1 MASMVAA
8 LGTSGSN
15 GRAFSRAMRTNRRR
29 KASDTVKPMAARTV
43 AASSLIASSIR
54 ARTTVFAIR
63 SLLTSPEILSYI
75 VAQLISLSSM
85 HGVLCHQWWFLTR
98 AVRGQRVSLFTSDA
112 VGNEPWRCE
121 QALSGRWPS
130 LHKHHRLRW
139 RCAPAGTAPQG
150 CGIRSTP
157 SHTPLIAENN
167 NQGMLASRLVLPPIR
182 LGPLP
187 RTPASGGKHGCASLP
202 LPGSG
207 SPRRPGLPP
216 RQASARSQARGGSTC
231 SSPSACCASSLQ
243 GIARDGWGALW
254 RQGQCPPLRCG
265 WRRLGTSRGVTPAL
279 DAPTQGLASVLV
291 DRCSAPAPPWGCAVL
306 PVCGHLQQAL
316 RVQAGHARAWWSWRG
331 LAHTL
336 GVRHLQ

>member
-1 MASMVAA
+1 
-8 LGTSGSN
+8 
-15 GRAFSRAMRTNRRR
+15 
-29 KASDTVKPMAARTV
+29 
-43 AASSLIASSIR
+43 
-54 ARTTVFAIR
+54 
-63 SLLTSPEILSYI
+63 
-75 VAQLISLSSM
+75 M
-85 HGVLCHQWWFLTR
+85 HGILCHQWWFLTR

-157 SHTPLIAENN
+157 SHPPLIADNN

-291 DRCSAPAPPWGCAVL
+291 VRCSVTAPPWGCAVL
-306 PVCGHLQQAL
+306 PVCGRREQAL
-316 RVQAGHARAWWSWRG
+316 RVQGRHARAWQGWRG
-331 LAHTL
+331 WTLPL
-336 GVRHLQ
+336 GVRHPQTPASRSGL